1 MPTKNEEILKEL
13 ENLYQVIENR
23 ELKIRK
29 ELKYFKKIKLKTIE
43 LKAIFLATENTTK
56 LKWIWEIYV

>member
-1 MPTKNEEILKEL
+1 MANKNEEILKEL

-29 ELKYFKKIKLKTIE
+29 EIKYFKKLKLE
-43 LKAIFLATENTTK
+43 S
-56 LKWIWEIYV
+56 

>member
-1 MPTKNEEILKEL
+1 MANKNEEILKEL

-56 LKWIWEIYV
+56 LK

>member
-29 ELKYFKKIKLKTIE
+29 ELKDLKEIKQKTRE
-43 LKAIFLATENTTK
+43 FKAIFLATENTTK
-56 LKWIWEIYV
+56 LQ

>member
-1 MPTKNEEILKEL
+1 MASKNEEILKEL

-29 ELKYFKKIKLKTIE
+29 ELKVLKEIKQKTRE
-43 LKAIFLATENTTK
+43 FKAIFLATENTTK
-56 LKWIWEIYV
+56 LK

>member
-1 MPTKNEEILKEL
+1 MANKNEEILKEL

-29 ELKYFKKIKLKTIE
+29 ELKDLKEIKQKTRE
-43 LKAIFLATENTTK
+43 FKAIFLATENTIK
-56 LKWIWEIYV
+56 LK

>member
-1 MPTKNEEILKEL
+1 MANKNEEILKEL

-29 ELKYFKKIKLKTIE
+29 ELKYFKKLKIKTIE

-56 LKWIWEIYV
+56 LK

>member
-56 LKWIWEIYV
+56 LK

>member
-29 ELKYFKKIKLKTIE
+29 EIKYFKKLKLE
-43 LKAIFLATENTTK
+43 S
-56 LKWIWEIYV
+56 

>member
-1 MPTKNEEILKEL
+1 MANKNEEILKEL

-29 ELKYFKKIKLKTIE
+29 ELKVLKEIKQKTRE
-43 LKAIFLATENTTK
+43 FKAIFLATENTTK
-56 LKWIWEIYV
+56 LK

>member
-29 ELKYFKKIKLKTIE
+29 ELKYFKKLKIKTIE

-56 LKWIWEIYV
+56 LK